1 MSINTKCQVFT
12 PKEHV
17 KKMLD
22 FVGYTDGIYGKKV
35 AENSCGDGNIL
46 CEIVRRYIIDGINKK
61 ISLEKIK
68 KSLEHNVWA
77 AEIDHSYIE
86 DCTHRLNEITIEY
99 GISNVKWNIFEGDF
113 LKQDIENEF
122 DFVIG
127 NPPYISYQELD
138 KQTRKFIKE
147 NFDTC
152 AKGKFDYCYA
162 FIEASLKSLKSTGK
176 MAYLIPSNIFKTRFA
191 GKLRTYIKQYLECIY
206 DYTNK
211 KIFEGKLTAS
221 AIIVCE
227 KDSMTTKIQ
236 YHDINENKDYFI
248 NKSELKEKWVFKN
261 QSETIDKASDEA
273 ADENEDIAV
282 FGNYFHTATC
292 IATQCNAAYIISDY
306 IEQEGY
312 ICVGEYKIE
321 EKLVRK
327 AVSPRSLNC
336 KKEEMVIFPYHYE
349 NGHLCRYSESEFQ
362 EKYPFGY
369 RYLLK
374 FKDKLDTRDSDT
386 GICWFEYGRSQALAH
401 LNQPKLMI
409 STLITNSVNAVMVD
423 KETIPTSGLYIV
435 PLDEKRHPLN
445 KAEQILKSSLFL
457 EYVRGIGI
465 ISNGNSFRI
474 SSTDINS
481 FKFPKSMLN

>member
-22 FVGYTDGIYGKKV
+22 FVGYTNNIFGKRV

-61 ISLEKIK
+61 YPLEKIK
-68 KSLEHNVWA
+68 KNLEYNIWA
-77 AEIDHSYIE
+77 AEIDKSHIE
-86 DCTHRLNEITIEY
+86 ICIHRLNVIAMEY

-113 LKQDIENEF
+113 LKQNIENEF

-138 KQTRKFIKE
+138 KETRRFIKE

-152 AKGKFDYCYA
+152 VEGKFDYCYA
-162 FIEASLKSLKSTGK
+162 FIEASLKSLKNTGK
-176 MAYLIPSNIFKTRFA
+176 LAYLIPSNIFKTHFA
-191 GKLRTYIKQYLECIY
+191 NKLRAFIVQYLESIY

-221 AIIVCE
+221 AIIVCD
-227 KDSMTTKIQ
+227 KGNSATKIK
-236 YHDINENKDYFI
+236 YHDINKNKDYFI
-248 NKSELKEKWVFKN
+248 NKSDLNEKWIFKKK
-261 QSETIDKASDEA
+261 DKVT
-273 ADENEDIAV
+273 DENENTEI

-292 IATQCNAAYIISDY
+292 IATQYNSAYIISDY
-306 IEQEGY
+306 TERGEY
-312 ICVGEYKIE
+312 IYVGECKIE
-321 EKLVRK
+321 KQLVRK
-327 AVSPRSLNC
+327 AVSPRSLNY
-336 KKEEMVIFPYHYE
+336 KKEELVIFPYYYE
-349 NGHLCRYSESEFQ
+349 NGNLCRYSESEFK
-362 EKYPFGY
+362 ERYPFGF
-369 RYLLK
+369 RYLLR
-374 FKDKLDTRDSDT
+374 FKDKLDERDSDK

-401 LNQPKLMI
+401 LDQPKLMV
-409 STLITNSVNAVMVD
+409 STLITNSVNAIILD
-423 KETIPTSGLYIV
+423 KETIPTSGLYIIS
-435 PLDEKRHPLN
+435 LDETKYPLI
-445 KAEQILKSSLFL
+445 KAEEILKSDLFL

-474 SSTDINS
+474 SSTDING
-481 FKFPKSMLN
+481 FRFPKAMLN